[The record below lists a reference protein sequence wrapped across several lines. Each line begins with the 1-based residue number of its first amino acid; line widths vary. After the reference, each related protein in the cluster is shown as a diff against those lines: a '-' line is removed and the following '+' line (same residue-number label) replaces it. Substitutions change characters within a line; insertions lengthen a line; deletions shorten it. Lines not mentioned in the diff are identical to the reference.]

1 MKIVRNGMVNFAIRH
16 YETTILLTLL
26 MTLVAGAF
34 FPQVRIDTDP
44 EHMLREDEPT
54 RLFHN
59 QAKKTF
65 ALSEILVLGIINEQ
79 HPDGVFNPATL
90 QRVHKLADYAK
101 TLRWE
106 DEKNPG
112 RTGGV
117 ISVDMIAP
125 SVVEHISQAGP
136 GTISFDWLMPSP
148 PVTRQEA
155 LQVREKI
162 MANPMLEGRMA
173 SGDGKALCLYLP
185 LTDKLLSYK
194 VYKAMTAK
202 MEELGGDDEIH
213 ITGLPVAQ
221 DAIGVEMFSEMMI
234 SSPLAMGTIFLLL
247 FFFFRKLSLTILP
260 MLIATFTVI
269 ITMGCMIGL
278 EFEVHIMSSMIP
290 VFLMSI
296 AVVDCI
302 HILSEFFDCYTA
314 EKGREETI
322 REVLGTLFMP
332 MLYTSLTS
340 AAGFMSLALT
350 PIPPVQVFGVF
361 VGAGIMVA
369 WLMTI
374 MFVPAFIMVLPKRVF
389 RNFGLSLKQETKN
402 TPLTRILAA
411 VGTASFKNA
420 RAIVGLLMILIM
432 ISIWGI
438 TKIQIND
445 NPVKW
450 FAENHPIRKADTAL
464 NNHFSGTYPAYLI
477 LDGEADQPISGMERR
492 EIVDRFRC
500 FARSMDENP
509 RAEEL
514 ADTMLRD
521 MRMHPEAGLKK
532 DFLDTAIATAVRNAQ
547 SSTSDDDYY
556 AYEEFIHFFNLEK
569 EKRKPFKQPEVLDY
583 MAGLQEQL
591 LQQGLIG
598 KGISPS
604 DVVSKINQ
612 EMIDGREINYRVPQ
626 KMQGVSE
633 CYMQFQQS
641 HRPHDLWHFV
651 TPDYNSACAMF
662 QLSSGDNK
670 VMEAV
675 ENSVDDYFTTN
686 PPPVDIRHNWAG
698 LTYIN
703 VAWQSQMVQGMLRS
717 FLGSF
722 GIVLFMTIFLFRSVK
737 WGFLCMIPLTA
748 TIALI
753 YGFIG
758 IIGKD
763 YDMPVAVL
771 GVLTLGM
778 SVDFAI
784 HFVERCRNIHAETG
798 SWRET
803 LPRMFREPARAISR
817 NVLVIAIGFLPLLV
831 SSLVP
836 YKTTSIL
843 LSSIM
848 LLSGA
853 LTLVA
858 LPAIITV
865 ASRWFF
871 ANESAWA
878 ESHNIV
884 QHNEIIEQH
893 D

>member
-1 MKIVRNGMVNFAIRH
+1 MKIIRQGMVNFAIQH
-16 YETTILLTLL
+16 FETTIVLALLLTAL
-26 MTLVAGAF
+26 AGAF
-34 FPQVRIDTDP
+34 FPYVKIDTDP
-44 EHMLREDEPT
+44 EHMLPADEPT

-65 ALSEILVLGIINEQ
+65 DLSEILVMGIVNEQ
-79 HPDGVFNPATL
+79 DPDGVFNPQTL
-90 QRVHKLADYAK
+90 SRVYQLAEYAK

-106 DEKNPG
+106 DENNPG
-112 RTGGV
+112 KTVGV

-125 SVVEHISQAGP
+125 SEVEHISQDGP
-136 GTISFDWLMPSP
+136 GRISFDWLMSSP
-148 PVTRQEA
+148 PADRAQALEVRQ
-155 LQVREKI
+155 RI
-162 MANPMLEGRMA
+162 TSNPMLAGRLA
-173 SGDGKALCLYLP
+173 SEDGQALCLYLP
-185 LTDKLLSYK
+185 LTDKLLSYR

-202 MEELGGDDEIH
+202 MEELGGNDEIH

-221 DAIGVEMFSEMMI
+221 DAIGIEMFSEMMI

-269 ITMGCMIGL
+269 ITMGAMIGL
-278 EFEVHIMSSMIP
+278 DFEVHIMSSMIP

-296 AVVDCI
+296 AVVDSI
-302 HILSEFFDCYTA
+302 HILSEFFDRYSA
-314 EKGREETI
+314 EKGRDKTI
-322 REVLGTLFMP
+322 REVLDTLFMP

-340 AAGFMSLALT
+340 AAGFLSLALT
-350 PIPPVQVFGVF
+350 PIPPVQIFGVF

-369 WLMTI
+369 WVMTI
-374 MFVPAFIMVLPKRVF
+374 MFVPAFIMALPKRIF
-389 RNFGLSLKQETKN
+389 DNFGLSRKQQSAR
-402 TPLTRILAA
+402 TPMTSILAA
-411 VGTASFKNA
+411 TGSASFRYA
-420 RAIVGLLMILIM
+420 RPIVAGLLLLVAV
-432 ISIWGI
+432 SAWGI
-438 TKIQIND
+438 SKIQIND

-450 FAENHPIRKADTAL
+450 FAEDHPIRKADTAL
-464 NNHFSGTYPAYLI
+464 NKHFKGTYPAYLI
-477 LDGEADQPISGMERR
+477 LEGDTDPAVSDAEKNDMLT
-492 EIVDRFRC
+492 RFKDM
-500 FARSMDENP
+500 AG
-509 RAEEL
+509 
-514 ADTMLRD
+514 D
-521 MRMHPEAGLKK
+521 MRDNPQARPLAEKLLRTLLVETTVHQEEPFLNAAIAIAEQGLK
-532 DFLDTAIATAVRNAQ
+532 TAE
-547 SSTSDDDYY
+547 SDNEYF
-556 AYEEFIHFFNLEK
+556 AYEEFSHFFNLEK
-569 EKRKPFKQPEVLDY
+569 EKRKPFKQPQVLEY
-583 MAGLQEQL
+583 VAGLQDRL
-591 LQQGLIG
+591 LGLGLVG
-598 KGISPS
+598 KSVSPA
-604 DVVSKINQ
+604 DVVSKLNQ
-612 EMIDGREINYRVPQ
+612 ELIDGRESNYRVPE

-651 TPDYNSACAMF
+651 TPDYVNACTMF

-675 ENSVDDYFTTN
+675 KESVDEYFAAT
-686 PPPVDIRHNWAG
+686 PPPVDIKHSWAG

-722 GIVLFMTIFLFRSVK
+722 AIVLVMAVFLFRSVR
-737 WGFLCMIPLTA
+737 WGLLCMVPLTV

-758 IIGKD
+758 LIGKD

-784 HFVERCRNIHAETG
+784 HFVERSRSIHARTG
-798 SWRET
+798 SWKET
-803 LPRMFREPARAISR
+803 LPLMFREPARAISR
-817 NVLVIAIGFLPLLV
+817 NVLVISIGFLPLLV

-836 YKTTSIL
+836 YKTTSLL

-858 LPAIITV
+858 LPAIITM
-865 ASRWFF
+865 ASGWFF
-871 ANESAWA
+871 ARETAHA
-878 ESHNIV
+878 TAT
-884 QHNEIIEQH
+884 IEQH